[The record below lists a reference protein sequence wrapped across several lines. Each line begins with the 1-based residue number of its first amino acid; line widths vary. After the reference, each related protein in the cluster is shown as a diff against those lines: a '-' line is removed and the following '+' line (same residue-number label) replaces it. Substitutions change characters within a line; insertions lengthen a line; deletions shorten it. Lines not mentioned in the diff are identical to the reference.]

1 MHCEIVESK
10 RGQYQVTLNGKLT
23 ALCLGRLAEPVARR
37 CAELLEGGMPP
48 DELWKVIIGGR
59 K

>member
-1 MHCEIVESK
+1 MVSIKET
-10 RGQYQVTLNGKLT
+10 RPGQYAVLLNGKQT

-48 DELWKVIIGGR
+48 DELWKVIMGG
-59 K
+59 KK